1 LSSHRTEQL
10 APTDFSP
17 PSETQSQNIPV
28 RLIAIAAPVLLLVI
42 CLLYFVIA
50 ASSLQVSTVPVANIS
65 IQGGWHVAIGQR
77 YLVLPGE
84 FTVLAE
90 TPGYRQE
97 RVEVT
102 VESGRSAAIEMI
114 LAPLPG
120 NLHILTEPE
129 VPVQVSL
136 NQEDQGLLTNPLLS
150 NLEAGT
156 YQLSLDAWLYE
167 AWSQEIVVPGKGET
181 LELEVRLEPNWVN
194 YRVESDPSGADIYL
208 EGQSVG
214 VTPMELP
221 IEIGEREMSLSY
233 LGYRDYQAPLW
244 VEETDDLVVREF
256 AMIPLESSL
265 AINSDPTAATVTL
278 NGEYLGE
285 TPLSV
290 ELAPEQLHQL
300 ALFKAGYL
308 GHSDQIRMQHLEN
321 RAIEI
326 SLKPDLADISIA
338 VSPEDAE
345 VLVDGVVVGS
355 GSQNLELMTRKQSIS
370 VRRDGYETQ
379 VQEILPTRNLA
390 LHLSFR
396 LLTEE
401 ESEWADIP
409 SRYATSQNQEMLLFR
424 DAGSVQLGSD
434 RPETERRA
442 NETRWS
448 ANLERAFYVAA
459 TQVTNSQY
467 RAYNADHSSGNRDGE
482 SLDGPN
488 QPVVNVSWQEAALYA
503 NWLSEREGL
512 TPYYTTARGFVSGV
526 NPDSIGFRLMT
537 EAEWSWLARTTTTG
551 LTQKYSWG
559 DSDDPSTVENIA
571 GVEASGLIN
580 FYIESVQDRYP
591 VSAPVGSFPPNHRGL
606 SDINGNASE
615 WIHDWYE
622 PRPYPEGEVQTD
634 PLGPEI
640 GEFHVIRGANW
651 ARGYLPQLRLAY
663 RDFGATARDDV
674 GFRVARYAN

>member
-1 LSSHRTEQL
+1 MSSHRTEQL

-424 DAGSVQLGSD
+424 DAGSVHLGSD

-580 FYIESVQDRYP
+580 FYIESVQDRYS

>member
-1 LSSHRTEQL
+1 MKSHRTEQL
-10 APTDFSP
+10 APTDFNP
-17 PSETQSQNIPV
+17 PGETQSRSIPV
-28 RLIAIAAPVLLLVI
+28 KLIVIVAPALTLVV

-50 ASSLQVSTVPVANIS
+50 ASSLQISTVPVANIS
-65 IQGGWHVAIGQR
+65 IQGGWHFAIGDR
-77 YLVLPGE
+77 YLLLPGE
-84 FTVLAE
+84 FRVLAE
-90 TPGYRQE
+90 ADGYRQE
-97 RVEVT
+97 QVDVL
-102 VESGRSAAIEMI
+102 VESGRASAVEIN
-114 LAPLPG
+114 LSPLPG
-120 NLHILTEPE
+120 NLHVQTQPE
-129 VPVQVSL
+129 VPVRVSL

-167 AWSQEIVVPGKGET
+167 PWTQEVVVPGKGET
-181 LELEVRLEPNWVN
+181 LEVVAELEANWAN
-194 YRVESDPSGADIYL
+194 YRVESDPLGAEIYL

-214 VTPMELP
+214 ITPLELP
-221 IEIGEREMSLSY
+221 IEIGEREMSLSL
-233 LGYRDYQAPLW
+233 LGYRDYLAPLW
-244 VEETDDLVVREF
+244 VEESDELVVRTF
-256 AMIPLESSL
+256 SMTPLESSL
-265 AINSDPTAATVTL
+265 AISSSPTAATVTL
-278 NGEYLGE
+278 NGDYLGE

-290 ELAPEQLHQL
+290 ELAPDQLHQL

-321 RAIEI
+321 RAIDI
-326 SLKPDLADISIA
+326 SLRPDLADISIS
-338 VSPEDAE
+338 VFPEDAE
-345 VLVDGVVVGS
+345 VLVDGAVVGS
-355 GSQNLELMTRKQSIS
+355 GNQDLELMTRKQSIS

-379 VQEILPTRNLA
+379 SQEILPTRNLA

-409 SRYATSQNQEMLLFR
+409 PRYVTSQNQEMLLFR
-424 DAGSVQLGSD
+424 DAGPVELGSE

-482 SLDGPN
+482 SLDGPD
-488 QPVVNVSWQEAALYA
+488 QPVVNISWQEAALYA

-512 TPYYTTARGFVSGV
+512 DPYYTTTRGFVAGV
-526 NPDSIGFRLMT
+526 NPESTGFRLMT
-537 EAEWSWLARTTTTG
+537 EAEWSWLARTTPTG

-559 DSDDPSTVENIA
+559 NSDEPSSVENIA
-571 GVEASGLIN
+571 GVEASAIIN
-580 FYIESVQDRYP
+580 FFIDSLQDRYA

-674 GFRVARYAN
+674 GFRVVRYAK

>member
-424 DAGSVQLGSD
+424 DAGSVHLGSD

-580 FYIESVQDRYP
+580 FYIESVQDRYS

>member
-1 LSSHRTEQL
+1 MSSHRTEQL
-10 APTDFSP
+10 APTDFCP

-102 VESGRSAAIEMI
+102 VESGRSAAIEII

-136 NQEDQGLLTNPLLS
+136 NQVDQGLLTNPLLS

-181 LELEVRLEPNWVN
+181 LDLEVRLEPNWVN

-396 LLTEE
+396 LLTQE

-512 TPYYTTARGFVSGV
+512 SPYYTTARGFVSGV

-559 DSDDPSTVENIA
+559 GSDDPSTVENIA

-580 FYIESVQDRYP
+580 FYIDSVQDRYP

>member
-1 LSSHRTEQL
+1 MSSHRTEQL

-580 FYIESVQDRYP
+580 FYIESVQDRYS

>member
-1 LSSHRTEQL
+1 MSSHRTEQL
-10 APTDFSP
+10 APADFSP

-50 ASSLQVSTVPVANIS
+50 ASSLQVSTVPAANIS

-97 RVEVT
+97 QVEVT
-102 VESGRSAAIEMI
+102 VESGRSAAIEII

-181 LELEVRLEPNWVN
+181 LELEVKLEPNWVN

-221 IEIGEREMSLSY
+221 IEIGEREMSLSF

-559 DSDDPSTVENIA
+559 DTDEPSTVENIA

>member
-1 LSSHRTEQL
+1 MSSHRTEQL

-102 VESGRSAAIEMI
+102 VESGRSAAIEII

-136 NQEDQGLLTNPLLS
+136 NQVDQGLLTNPLLS

-396 LLTEE
+396 LLTQE

-512 TPYYTTARGFVSGV
+512 SPYYTKARGFVSGV

-559 DSDDPSTVENIA
+559 GSDDPSTVENIA

-580 FYIESVQDRYP
+580 FYIDSVQDRYP

>member
-1 LSSHRTEQL
+1 MSSHRTEQL

-102 VESGRSAAIEMI
+102 VESGRSAAIEII

-136 NQEDQGLLTNPLLS
+136 NQVDQGLLTNPLLS

-396 LLTEE
+396 LLTQE

-512 TPYYTTARGFVSGV
+512 SPYYTTARGFVSGV

-559 DSDDPSTVENIA
+559 GSDDPSTVENIA

-580 FYIESVQDRYP
+580 FYIDSVQDRYP

>member
-1 LSSHRTEQL
+1 MSSHRTEQL

-50 ASSLQVSTVPVANIS
+50 ASSLQVSTVPAANIS

-97 RVEVT
+97 QVEVT
-102 VESGRSAAIEMI
+102 VESGRSAAIEII

-136 NQEDQGLLTNPLLS
+136 NQVDQGLLTNPLLS

-181 LELEVRLEPNWVN
+181 LELDVPLEPNWVN

-233 LGYRDYQAPLW
+233 LGYRDYQVPLW

-396 LLTEE
+396 LLTQE

-512 TPYYTTARGFVSGV
+512 SPYYTTARGFVSGV

-559 DSDDPSTVENIA
+559 GSDDPSTVENIA

-580 FYIESVQDRYP
+580 FYIDSVQDRYP

-640 GEFHVIRGANW
+640 GEFHVVRGANW

>member
-1 LSSHRTEQL
+1 MSSHRTEQL

>member
-1 LSSHRTEQL
+1 MSSHRTEQL

-50 ASSLQVSTVPVANIS
+50 ASSLQVSTVPAANIS

-90 TPGYRQE
+90 TPGYMQE
-97 RVEVT
+97 QVEVT
-102 VESGRSAAIEMI
+102 VESGRSAAIEII

-181 LELEVRLEPNWVN
+181 LELDVPLEPNWVN

-233 LGYRDYQAPLW
+233 LGYRDYQVPLW

-401 ESEWADIP
+401 EAEWADIP

-512 TPYYTTARGFVSGV
+512 TPYYTTAKGFVSGV

-559 DSDDPSTVENIA
+559 GSDDPSTVENIA

-580 FYIESVQDRYP
+580 FYIDSVQDRYP

-640 GEFHVIRGANW
+640 GEFHVVRGANW

>member
-1 LSSHRTEQL
+1 MSSHRTEQL

-102 VESGRSAAIEMI
+102 VESGRSAAIEII

-136 NQEDQGLLTNPLLS
+136 NQVDQGLLTNPLLS

-181 LELEVRLEPNWVN
+181 LDLEVRLEPNWVN

-396 LLTEE
+396 LLTQE

-512 TPYYTTARGFVSGV
+512 SPYYTTARGFVSGV

-559 DSDDPSTVENIA
+559 GSDDPSTVENIA

-580 FYIESVQDRYP
+580 FYIDSVQDRYP